1 MCVQATTLPNYK
13 NGSSGNNVYAIQY
26 LLNDRGY
33 GLTVDGK
40 FGSNTESAVK
50 KFQKTNKLTID
61 GVVGPKTWK
70 KLFVT
75 VKNGS
80 SGNAVKAAQ
89 YLLKKVYCYSI
100 DVDGSFGPAT
110 QSAVKDFQTRKGLS
124 SDGIVGPATWTA
136 LVLNDD
142 DSNPSGSASDL
153 ISVAA
158 REIGYQEGPD
168 HATKYGT
175 WYGLP
180 NKPWCAMFVSWCANK
195 AGIDT
200 SVIPKHASCDKG
212 VTWFK
217 NKSKFKTRVS
227 GYTPKA
233 GDIIYFGSAS
243 DATHVGI
250 VEKVSNKRVHTIEGN
265 TSDCVARRDYS
276 LTSTDIYG
284 YGIPNYASK

>member
-1 MCVQATTLPNYK
+1 MEN
-13 NGSSGNNVYAIQY
+13 I
-26 LLNDRGY
+26 
-33 GLTVDGK
+33 
-40 FGSNTESAVK
+40 GSNTESAVK
-50 KFQKTNKLTID
+50 KFQKTNQLTAD
-61 GVVGPKTWK
+61 GIVGPNTWN

-124 SDGIVGPATWTA
+124 SDGIVGPATWAA
-136 LVLNDD
+136 LV
-142 DSNPSGSASDL
+142 SNNSASKL

-158 REIGYQEGPD
+158 SQIGYQEGPD

-175 WYGLP
+175 WYGLL

>member
-1 MCVQATTLPNYK
+1 MEN
-13 NGSSGNNVYAIQY
+13 I
-26 LLNDRGY
+26 
-33 GLTVDGK
+33 
-40 FGSNTESAVK
+40 GSNTESAVK
-50 KFQKTNKLTID
+50 KFQKTNQLTAD
-61 GVVGPKTWK
+61 GIVGPNTWN

-100 DVDGSFGPAT
+100 DVDGSFDPAT

-124 SDGIVGPATWTA
+124 SDGIVGPATWAA
-136 LVLNDD
+136 LV
-142 DSNPSGSASDL
+142 SNNSASKL

-158 REIGYQEGPD
+158 SQIGYQEGPD

-200 SVIPKHASCDKG
+200 SVIPKHASCDK
-212 VTWFK
+212 
-217 NKSKFKTRVS
+217 
-227 GYTPKA
+227 
-233 GDIIYFGSAS
+233 
-243 DATHVGI
+243 
-250 VEKVSNKRVHTIEGN
+250 
-265 TSDCVARRDYS
+265 
-276 LTSTDIYG
+276 
-284 YGIPNYASK
+284 

>member
-50 KFQKTNKLTID
+50 KFQKTNQLTAD
-61 GVVGPKTWK
+61 GIVGPNTWN

-124 SDGIVGPATWTA
+124 SDGIVGPATLAA
-136 LVLNDD
+136 LV
-142 DSNPSGSASDL
+142 SNNSASKL

-158 REIGYQEGPD
+158 SQIGYQEGPD

>member
-50 KFQKTNKLTID
+50 KFQKTNNLTTD
-61 GVVGPKTWK
+61 GIVGPNTWN

-89 YLLKKVYCYSI
+89 YLLKNKYGYSI

-110 QSAVKDFQTRKGLS
+110 QSAVKNFQTRKGLS
-124 SDGIVGPATWTA
+124 SDGIVGPATWAA
-136 LVLNDD
+136 LV
-142 DSNPSGSASDL
+142 SNNSASKL

-158 REIGYQEGPD
+158 SQIGYEEGPK
-168 HATKYGT
+168 HTTKYGT

-180 NKPWCAMFVSWCANK
+180 NEPWCAIFVSWCANK

>member
-1 MCVQATTLPNYK
+1 MCTSYNSTKLYK
-13 NGSSGNNVYAIQY
+13 WFII
-26 LLNDRGY
+26 
-33 GLTVDGK
+33 
-40 FGSNTESAVK
+40 K
-50 KFQKTNKLTID
+50 KFQKTNKLTTD
-61 GVVGPKTWK
+61 GIVGSNTWN

-89 YLLKKVYCYSI
+89 YLLKNKYGYSI

-136 LVLNDD
+136 LVLNDYD
-142 DSNPSGSASDL
+142 PNPSDSVSKL
-153 ISVAA
+153 ISVATS
-158 REIGYQEGPD
+158 EIGHQEDPN
-168 HATKYGT
+168 HTTKYGI

-180 NKPWCAMFVSWCANK
+180 NKPWCAMFVSWCAYK
-195 AGIDT
+195 AGISE

-276 LTSTDIYG
+276 LTSTNIYG

>member
-1 MCVQATTLPNYK
+1 MEN
-13 NGSSGNNVYAIQY
+13 I
-26 LLNDRGY
+26 
-33 GLTVDGK
+33 
-40 FGSNTESAVK
+40 GSNTESAVK
-50 KFQKTNKLTID
+50 KFQKTNQLT
-61 GVVGPKTWK
+61 
-70 KLFVT
+70 
-75 VKNGS
+75 
-80 SGNAVKAAQ
+80 A
-89 YLLKKVYCYSI
+89 
-100 DVDGSFGPAT
+100 
-110 QSAVKDFQTRKGLS
+110 
-124 SDGIVGPATWTA
+124 DGIVG
-136 LVLNDD
+136 
-142 DSNPSGSASDL
+142 
-153 ISVAA
+153 
-158 REIGYQEGPD
+158 
-168 HATKYGT
+168 
-175 WYGLP
+175 P

>member
-1 MCVQATTLPNYK
+1 MCVQATTLPNYGI
-13 NGSSGNNVYAIQY
+13 GSSGNNVYAIQY
-26 LLNDRGY
+26 LLNYRGY

-40 FGSNTESAVK
+40 FGPNTESAVK
-50 KFQKTNKLTID
+50 KFQKTNNLTTD
-61 GVVGPKTWK
+61 GIVGPNTWN

-124 SDGIVGPATWTA
+124 SDGIVGPATWAA
-136 LVLNDD
+136 LV
-142 DSNPSGSASDL
+142 SNNSASKL

-158 REIGYQEGPD
+158 SQIGYQEGPD

-180 NKPWCAMFVSWCANK
+180 NEPWCAIFVSWCANK

-265 TSDCVARRDYS
+265 TTDCVARRDYS